1 MKLFWSDRSPFVR
14 KVMIVLHE
22 TGLVD
27 RVERIS
33 AVVAM
38 SAPPN
43 QDVIA
48 HNPLGKIP
56 VLLTAEGPLF
66 DSRVICEY
74 LDLHAGTALFPSNL
88 QARMQALCWQALADG
103 ILDILLLWRNELN
116 RPGGP
121 WQNVCNGYNIKI
133 CAAIAKL
140 NADACTM
147 AAAPFGIG
155 HIAVICALGYLDFRW
170 GGSRWETAFP
180 DLAALYDSLKQRPS
194 VRSHPVGE
202 QLAPPPYP
210 STPLIFQE
218 AR

>member
-1 MKLFWSDRSPFVR
+1 MKLYWSERSPFVR

-27 RVERIS
+27 RVERI
-33 AVVAM
+33 AALVAM
-38 SAPPN
+38 SAAPN
-43 QDVIA
+43 LDVLA

-74 LDLHAGTALFPSNL
+74 LDLRAGTALFPTELN
-88 QARMQALCWQALADG
+88 ARMQALRWQALADG

-116 RPGGP
+116 RAGGP
-121 WQNVCNGYNIKI
+121 WPQVCDGYDVKI
-133 CAAIAKL
+133 RASMAKLEADAAIL
-140 NADACTM
+140 

-155 HIAVICALGYLDFRW
+155 HIAIICALGYLDFRW
-170 GGSRWETAFP
+170 GGSRWEAAFP
-180 DLAALYDSLKQRPS
+180 ALATLYGSLKQRPS
-194 VRSHPVGE
+194 VLAYQVGDAA
-202 QLAPPPYP
+202 APASLP
-210 STPLIFQE
+210 STPLMFQD